1 MRAFI
6 VFVLGLF
13 LVAETQAGPFGR
25 LFKRNQPQVNRPA
38 EKVEPKKEEPK
49 VEPKKVEPKKVE
61 PKPKLDTRPKA
72 EVASGVIRKVPAPSF
87 RD

>member
-1 MRAFI
+1 MRAFL
-6 VFVLGLF
+6 VFVFGLL
-13 LVAETQAGPFGR
+13 LVAEVQGGPFGR

-49 VEPKKVEPKKVE
+49 VDPKKEEPKKTE
-61 PKPKLDTRPKA
+61 PKPKLEGRPKT
-72 EVASGVIRKVPAPSF
+72 EVASQAIRKVPAPNF

>member
-25 LFKRNQPQVNRPA
+25 LFRRNQPQVSRPA

-49 VEPKKVEPKKVE
+49 VEPKKEEPKKAE
-61 PKPKLDTRPKA
+61 PKPKLESRPKT
-72 EVASGVIRKVPAPSF
+72 EVASKAIRKVPAPNF